1 MSNYTTPIVDYLNE
15 YAASDMTR
23 LHMPGHKGVEV
34 GKCEAEFTSVAD
46 QKGIVE
52 PAGALSETDRIDKEK
67 VIGASSVEKLL
78 AEIGRYDITEITG
91 ADNLYDP
98 SGIIKESEENASKI
112 FGVKTFYST
121 EGSSQ
126 VVKAMLY
133 LAKKRWEKSKGNAN
147 SDAAQSFGASG
158 SDGAKNSTNEIPCII
173 AVGSCH
179 KSFYHAAELLDI
191 KVIKVDNNVPTPSD
205 KEANKRNLEVNSSD
219 ADKIVEDILKATE
232 TAKPIGVFVTYPD
245 YFGNVVDLKEIKKA
259 LSELN
264 VPLLVDGAHSAYFK
278 FLDYDKYPE
287 YKHPTDCGADLCCTS
302 AHKTLPALTGTAY
315 LHVNESFSDVIS
327 EVSHAMDLFGS
338 TSPSYLLMASLD
350 LFNGLSE
357 SYKKEV
363 RSFCKKTE
371 LLKKELTD
379 MGFTIHPSDPLR
391 IVVCS
396 DERFKGSD
404 FASSLREHKCEVEC
418 YDEDYIIMMLT
429 PYNTDKDL
437 DRIRESFLSL
447 ADNSQSTNT
456 PSSSEFNCL
465 VNFK

>member
-1 MSNYTTPIVDYLNE
+1 
-15 YAASDMTR
+15 
-23 LHMPGHKGVEV
+23 MPGHKGTEA
-34 GKCEAEFTSVAD
+34 GKCEVEFNSVAD
-46 QKGIVE
+46 QKEIAE
-52 PAGALSETDRIDKEK
+52 PAGALSEADRIDKAK

-78 AEIGRYDITEITG
+78 AEISRFDITEITG

-112 FGVKTFYST
+112 FGAKTFYST

-133 LAKKRWEKSKGNAN
+133 LAKKHWEKSIGNDN
-147 SDAAQSFGASG
+147 PGSGQCIGASE
-158 SDGAKNSTNEIPCII
+158 SNVDKNSTNTTPCII

-179 KSFYHAAELLDI
+179 KSFYHAAELLNI
-191 KVIKVDNNVPTPSD
+191 KVIKVDNNAPTPSD
-205 KEANKRNLEVNSSD
+205 KEADKRNLEVNSSD
-219 ADKIVEDILKATE
+219 ADKIIEDILKATE
-232 TAKPIGVFVTYPD
+232 TAKPIGVFITYPD
-245 YFGNVVDLKEIKKA
+245 YFGNVTDLAKIKKA
-259 LSELN
+259 LSSN
-264 VPLLVDGAHSAYFK
+264 NIPLLADGAHSAYFK
-278 FLDYDKYPE
+278 FLDYDKYPK

-315 LHVNESFSDVIS
+315 LHVSKSFADVLSD
-327 EVSHAMDLFGS
+327 VSHAMDLFGS

-363 RSFCKKTE
+363 QSFCEKTK
-371 LLKKELTD
+371 LLKKELID
-379 MGFTIHPSDPLR
+379 MGFTLHPSDPLR

-396 DERFKGSD
+396 NERFKGSD
-404 FASSLREHKCEVEC
+404 FTSSLRTHKCEVEC

-429 PYNTDKDL
+429 SYNTDKDL
-437 DRIRESFLSL
+437 TRIRESFSSLVNDSLSTK
-447 ADNSQSTNT
+447 A
-456 PSSSEFNCL
+456 PASSEFNCL

>member
-23 LHMPGHKGVEV
+23 LHMPGHKGVVV
-34 GKCEAEFTSVAD
+34 GKCKDEFAFVAN
-46 QKGIVE
+46 QKE
-52 PAGALSETDRIDKEK
+52 PASTCTEASEVDRIDIAK

-78 AEIGRYDITEITG
+78 AEIGRFDITEITG

-112 FGVKTFYST
+112 FGAKTFYST

-126 VVKAMLY
+126 ANKAMLY
-133 LAKKRWEKSKGNAN
+133 LAKKHWENSKCNAN
-147 SDAAQSFGASG
+147 SDAAKCFCASEP
-158 SDGAKNSTNEIPCII
+158 DFAKNSTNEIPCII

-179 KSFYHAAELLDI
+179 KSFYHAAELLNI
-191 KVIKVDNNVPTPSD
+191 RVVKVDNNVPTPGGMACLDTTD
-205 KEANKRNLEVNSSD
+205 KLVSEILNA
-219 ADKIVEDILKATE
+219 VESNFN
-232 TAKPIGVFVTYPD
+232 PIGVFITYPD
-245 YFGNVVDLKEIKKA
+245 YFGNVINLKEIKIA

-264 VPLLVDGAHSAYFK
+264 IPLLVDGAHSAYFK

-363 RSFCKKTE
+363 RSFCEKTE

-418 YDEDYIIMMLT
+418 YDKDYIIMMLT

-447 ADNSQSTNT
+447 VKSSLSTNT